1 MELQLFVLHFRYYGP
16 LFVILIGLV
25 ITYLYIVYS
34 LYRKVSF
41 QTSKIF
47 ENEEYIVLMCINCLS
62 STCNTG
68 ISLPGVSEVMGSTL
82 CQVYSKTFIFKNRLY
97 RSENKIWS
105 GSESER
111 YFEVVWHFFVR
122 TFMMW
127 PSILKVWIIV
137 LY

>member
-82 CQVYSKTFIFKNRLY
+82 RSNQRLSSSRTGY
-97 RSENKIWS
+97 I
-105 GSESER
+105 G
-111 YFEVVWHFFVR
+111 VR
-122 TFMMW
+122 TKFGQAQ
-127 PSILKVWIIV
+127 SLKDISR
-137 LY
+137 